1 MKGHTIQFVITRV
14 CYIRDLLYGG
24 NFVRGSA
31 KSKVPDIFLLYRKIS
46 YSRVSYYRDS
56 TVD

>member
-14 CYIRDLLYGG
+14 RYIRDSLYGG
-24 NFVRGSA
+24 NLYGVRQNPRG
-31 KSKVPDIFLLYRKIS
+31 PDIFLLYRKIS